1 MGRTTF
7 IVDDRIITRVVGR
20 SRARWEKGMNKAWS
34 FRRICPKV
42 RFWSLDPTRSMKMRS
57 LDSGRS
63 TIRFRIHMDP
73 VAAANEPF
81 GGVIASGINT
91 LSIYQRLFVTGLRAS
106 GGVGRALN
114 VRFLRPVYPGTTLTG
129 RSTVRKVTVR
139 PDRGNAIVEFDTLL
153 VNDSGEQVL
162 SVHLDA
168 LLYCRASCS
177 SDR

>member
-1 MGRTTF
+1 MGKGNEQGMVFPEDLSEGQILELGSYT
-7 IVDDRIITRVVGR
+7 IDEDEIIGFG
-20 SRARWEKGMNKAWS
+20 KKY
-34 FRRICPKV
+34 
-42 RFWSLDPTRSMKMRS
+42 DP
-57 LDSGRS
+57 
-63 TIRFRIHMDP
+63 IPIHIDP

-114 VRFLRPVYPGTTLTG
+114 VRFLRPVYPGTTLT
-129 RSTVRKVTVR
+129 VRKVTVR

>member
-1 MGRTTF
+1 MGKGNEQGMVFPEDLSEGQILELGSYT
-7 IVDDRIITRVVGR
+7 IEEDEIIGFG
-20 SRARWEKGMNKAWS
+20 KKY
-34 FRRICPKV
+34 
-42 RFWSLDPTRSMKMRS
+42 DP
-57 LDSGRS
+57 
-63 TIRFRIHMDP
+63 IPIYIDP

-91 LSIYQRLFVTGLRAS
+91 LSICQRLFVTGFRAS

-153 VNDSGEQVL
+153 VNDFGEQVL

-168 LLYCRASCS
+168 LLYCRPSCS